1 MTAPSRLA
9 APADPVGAVLR
20 RLAVAFAVFGGLL
33 LAGGALLTVV
43 SVTGRYLFS
52 SPIGGDVE
60 LVELGAGAAISAFLP
75 YCQLRGGNV
84 IVDFFTG
91 GLSGRGRQRL
101 DALHALVFAFCAGLV
116 AWRMALGGLDTYLT
130 NDETMVLG
138 VPVWISYVV
147 MVPSF
152 GLLCLVCLYGAAIR
166 LLPGGDPDGTPGADA
181 AEPAR

>member
-1 MTAPSRLA
+1 MTAPSNRA
-9 APADPVGAVLR
+9 APSDPVGAVLR
-20 RLAVAFAVFGGLL
+20 RLSVAFAVLGGLL

-52 SPIGGDVE
+52 SPIAGDVE
-60 LVELGAGAAISAFLP
+60 LVELSAGAAISAFLP

-91 GLSGRGRQRL
+91 GMSERGRMRL
-101 DALHALVFAFCAGLV
+101 DALHALIFAFCAGLV
-116 AWRMALGGLDTYLT
+116 AWRMTLGGVDTYLT

-152 GLLCLVCLYGAAIR
+152 GLLCLVCLHGAAVRMLSGI
-166 LLPGGDPDGTPGADA
+166 DA
-181 AEPAR
+181 AESAR